1 MIPGRMVP
9 NRSVCELC
17 SEEVGQ
23 VNNHVRMSS
32 DDTHGP
38 QGAYPDGWDPSGGGR
53 LVQDDVQDDGAETI
67 VADDGAD
74 DGDDLAVLEL
84 GDDPADAR
92 TYDCGNCEAT
102 IDFLDD
108 CDGCGAELAWG
119 MV

>member
-1 MIPGRMVP
+1 MVP

-17 SEEVGQ
+17 GEEVGQ

-32 DDTHGP
+32 DGTHGP

-53 LVQDDVQDDGAETI
+53 VVAADDQDDGADVGAGTI
-67 VADDGAD
+67 VPDDG
-74 DGDDLAVLEL
+74 GDDLAVLEL

-92 TYDCGNCEAT
+92 TYDCGQCEAT

-108 CDGCGAELAWG
+108 CDDCGAELAWG
-119 MV
+119 LV